1 MPTYPSSLYPVL
13 SGSVVS
19 ASARSGVATTNDPG
33 SYYFSNTV
41 SYQEFKN
48 QVVGLGISTGQQYFQ
63 ALDANDL
70 AGAGTSFNSA
80 AKYPTDLR
88 AGTAPIGVI
97 ASTYSTD
104 SFGDFTTVLSNLST
118 VISAYT
124 TAVSGMTA
132 TEKAVSASFLKL
144 TYANLTSKVQKVTY
158 EMNRALGDL
167 NIINTPGSYGY
178 AGGATTAISRYPS
191 SQNRYSQT
199 AGGI

>member
-13 SGSVVS
+13 SGGVVS

-41 SYQEFKN
+41 NYQEFKN
-48 QVVGLGISTGQQYFQ
+48 QVVGLGISTGQASFQ

-70 AGAGTSFNSA
+70 ANAGTTYNSA

-97 ASTYSTD
+97 GSSYSTD
-104 SFGDFTTVLSNLST
+104 SFSDFATILTNLSAT
-118 VISAYT
+118 ISAYT

-132 TEKAVSASFLKL
+132 TEKAVTASFMKL
-144 TYANLTSKVQKVTY
+144 SYANLSSKVQKVTF
-158 EMNRALGDL
+158 ELNKVIGDFNIL
-167 NIINTPGSYGY
+167 NDSTTFGY

-191 SQNRYSQT
+191 SQNRYTQT
-199 AGGI
+199 VGGA

>member
-13 SGSVVS
+13 SGGVVS

-41 SYQEFKN
+41 NYQEFKN
-48 QVVGLGISTGQQYFQ
+48 QVVGLGISTGQASFQ

-70 AGAGTSFNSA
+70 ANAGTTYNSA

-97 ASTYSTD
+97 GSSYSTD
-104 SFGDFTTVLSNLST
+104 SFGDFTTILANMST
-118 VISAYT
+118 TITAYT
-124 TAVSGMTA
+124 NAVSAMTA
-132 TEKAVSASFLKL
+132 TEKAVASSYMKL
-144 TYANLTSKVQKVTY
+144 SYANLTSKVQKVTF
-158 EMNRALGDL
+158 EMNRMIGEL
-167 NIINTPGSYGY
+167 NIINTPGSFGY

-191 SQNRYSQT
+191 SQNRYTQT
-199 AGGI
+199 VGGA

>member
-13 SGSVVS
+13 SGGVVS

-41 SYQEFKN
+41 NYQEFKN
-48 QVVGLGISTGQQYFQ
+48 QVVGLGISTGQASFQ

-70 AGAGTSFNSA
+70 ANAGTTYNSA

-97 ASTYSTD
+97 GSAYSTD
-104 SFGDFTTVLSNLST
+104 SFGDFTTILANMST
-118 VISAYT
+118 TITAYT
-124 TAVSGMTA
+124 NAVSAMTA
-132 TEKAVSASFLKL
+132 TEKAVASSFMKL
-144 TYANLTSKVQKVTY
+144 SYANLTSKVQKVTF
-158 EMNRALGDL
+158 EMNRMIGEL
-167 NIINTPGSYGY
+167 NIINTPGSFGY

-191 SQNRYSQT
+191 SQNRYTQT
-199 AGGI
+199 VGGA

>member
-13 SGSVVS
+13 SGGVVS

-70 AGAGTSFNSA
+70 ANAGTTYNSA

-88 AGTAPIGVI
+88 AGTAPLGVI
-97 ASTYSTD
+97 ASSYSTD
-104 SFGDFTTVLSNLST
+104 SFGDFTTVLANLST
-118 VISAYT
+118 TISAYT

-132 TEKAVSASFLKL
+132 TEKAVSAAFMKL
-144 TYANLTSKVQKVTY
+144 TYANLTSKCQKVTF
-158 EMNRALGDL
+158 EMNRVIGDL
-167 NIINTPGSYGY
+167 NIVNSP
-178 AGGATTAISRYPS
+178 R
-191 SQNRYSQT
+191 SQNKFQVYENKKFMLRKR
-199 AGGI
+199 

>member
-13 SGSVVS
+13 SGGVVT
-19 ASARSGVATTNDPG
+19 AAARSGVATTNDPG

-63 ALDANDL
+63 ALDANDI
-70 AGAGTSFNSA
+70 TTVTFNSA

-88 AGTAPIGVI
+88 AGTAPLGVI
-97 ASTYSTD
+97 ASSYYTD
-104 SFGDFTTVLSNLST
+104 SFGDFATILSNLST
-118 VISAYT
+118 TITNYN

-132 TEKAVSASFLKL
+132 TEKAVASSYLKL
-144 TYANLTSKVQKVTY
+144 TYANLSSKCQKVTY
-158 EMNRALGDL
+158 EMNRMLGDL
-167 NIINTPGSYGY
+167 NIVNTPGSYGY

-191 SQNRYSQT
+191 SQNRYTQT
-199 AGGI
+199 AGGA